1 MVMMVSMTVTVVI
14 VVVLVAVAPEIVHS
28 VVWIAE
34 VLLLISSDVT
44 SMTVVEIAVWTMLMS
59 VMVTVVLIDTLRIE
73 MLWIPEL
80 GRRWIMRAWS
90 VTAAIVMLIALTFTF
105 VFVPVVMMFVLFSL

>member
-1 MVMMVSMTVTVVI
+1 
-14 VVVLVAVAPEIVHS
+14 
-28 VVWIAE
+28 
-34 VLLLISSDVT
+34 
-44 SMTVVEIAVWTMLMS
+44 MLMS
-59 VMVTVVLIDTLRIE
+59 VMVTLVLIDTLRIE

-80 GRRWIMRAWS
+80 WRRWIMRARS